1 MTSSPKF
8 GNVGR
13 KIVFLA
19 LPLVAV
25 AAACGNY
32 SNEDLEFMNALPKQ
46 ADLSVEIPARSS
58 AVTLREEAELART
71 THETTRDLNGLTAT
85 LVGLVDFIRSYPP
98 TSRTRDS
105 RVWGPFG
112 PGRDDKTNLD
122 WQRRMIVSRD
132 ALDANVFDFE
142 IAVHKIGTFDTEW
155 PVLLRGSFDAGKTA
169 RQGQGH
175 LEVVLAAVRAAG
187 FDVSDWK
194 MLDHL
199 EIDYK
204 KPFPATVADP
214 IHVAMMIT
222 NLPDPPGSAAST
234 AMYDYQATDEGQ
246 GQMKFDVFGQLIG
259 LPASPIEHMNITS
272 LWLPT
277 GEGHADLSVASGDGV
292 GARQT
297 ECWDQLFK
305 PTFNAKPWAT
315 DENVGVDQ
323 SVCPVITTLSA
334 PAF

>member
-1 MTSSPKF
+1 MKM
-8 GNVGR
+8 
-13 KIVFLA
+13 ILLA
-19 LPLVAV
+19 LPLVVV

-58 AVTLREEAELART
+58 AITILEEAELART
-71 THETTRDLNGLTAT
+71 THETTRGLNGLTAT
-85 LVGLVDFIRSYPP
+85 LVGLVDLIRSYPP

-122 WQRRMIVSRD
+122 WQRRMIVWRD
-132 ALDANVFDFE
+132 AVTANVFDFE
-142 IAVHKIGTFDTEW
+142 IAVHKIGTFDTIW
-155 PVLLRGSFDAGKTA
+155 PVLIRGSFDAGKTA

-175 LEVVLAAVRAAG
+175 LEVILAEVRAAG
-187 FDVSDWK
+187 FDVSEWDK
-194 MLDHL
+194 LDHL

-204 KPFPATVADP
+204 KPAPATAADP

-222 NLPDPPGSAAST
+222 NLPDPTAPAST

-259 LPASPIEHMNITS
+259 PPGSPIEHMNITS

-277 GEGHADLSVASGDGV
+277 GEGRADLSVVSGDAV
-292 GARQT
+292 GAHQT
-297 ECWDQLFK
+297 ECWDKFFK
-305 PTFNAKPWAT
+305 PTFNVKPWGLAR
-315 DENVGVDQ
+315 DQ
-323 SVCPVITTLSA
+323 LGADPSVCPIITTLSA
-334 PAF
+334 PAP